1 MKVYALTLA
10 ATLAAGAAFAGEVA
24 PADVVFNEDGAI
36 VASLSGVA
44 GNPAEGAKVM
54 TNRGL
59 GNCVACHEVSALNN
73 APFHGN
79 VGPSLDGVGDRWSA
93 AELRSI
99 IVNAKVMYEGTVMP
113 SFYRVSGF
121 TRPGDGYT
129 GKAATE
135 IAPLLTA
142 QQVEDV
148 VAFLGTLKE

>member
-1 MKVYALTLA
+1 M
-10 ATLAAGAAFAGEVA
+10 
-24 PADVVFNEDGAI
+24 
-36 VASLSGVA
+36 
-44 GNPAEGAKVM
+44 
-54 TNRGL
+54 
-59 GNCVACHEVSALNN
+59 ACHEVSALNN

-121 TRPGDGYT
+121 YRPGDGYT